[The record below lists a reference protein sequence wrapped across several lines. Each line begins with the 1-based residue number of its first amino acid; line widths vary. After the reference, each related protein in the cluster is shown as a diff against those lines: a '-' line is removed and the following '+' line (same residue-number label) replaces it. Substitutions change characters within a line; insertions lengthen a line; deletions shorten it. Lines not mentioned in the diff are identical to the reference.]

1 MRAHHEGVHLAARV
15 SSPSR
20 QARQRQQSHT
30 TPPEGQPKSQNG
42 PSERDF
48 GYISVIV
55 RWDLSACSTPPHPR
69 PLDGLGRIN
78 VGPAPIPPERF
89 LSSARLSEGG
99 WEPARSGRL
108 ERHRTGAVDAGEAVV
123 AADERHGLAQR
134 RAHHVAA
141 LGHAHGAEDETL
153 LHVERLGQ
161 RLEGG
166 VDVL

>member
-1 MRAHHEGVHLAARV
+1 MRAHHEGGFTWLLECRRPHAGRAKGD
-15 SSPSR
+15 
-20 QARQRQQSHT
+20 QSHT
-30 TPPEGQPKSQNG
+30 TLPEVQPKSQNR

-48 GYISVIV
+48 SYISVIV
-55 RWDLSACSTPPHPR
+55 RWDLNACSTPRHPR
-69 PLDGLGRIN
+69 PPDALGQIS

-141 LGHAHGAEDETL
+141 LRDAHGAEDEAL
-153 LHVERLGQ
+153 LHVERLG
-161 RLEGG
+161 
-166 VDVL
+166 